1 MKSAIST
8 PPHAFPL
15 PSPTAQSTRLRFKSK
30 CATRAHKAQAR
41 AKTQAKDDAK
51 VELITLPCCLCLP
64 SLSSLSLLTLSLIFF
79 LVAAATL
86 QSYRFLLGF

>member
-8 PPHAFPL
+8 PPNP
-15 PSPTAQSTRLRFKSK
+15 AQSTRLRFKSK

-41 AKTQAKDDAK
+41 AKTQAKDDTK
-51 VELITLPCCLCLP
+51 VELITLPFSP
-64 SLSSLSLLTLSLIFF
+64 LSPLLSLLFL